1 MSVEIGFDVGSYLR
15 KAYNVLRNS
24 KVGKLV
30 LAPTLA
36 SLVIASPL
44 PDEIGIGILA
54 SFKLD

>member
-1 MSVEIGFDVGSYLR
+1 MEIGFDVGSYLR